1 MDKIP
6 CDFSPEYR
14 YILNKIVKRKMHSD
28 YIRIAVCEDYC
39 LGGIFSEAI
48 KLIEKSQKNKKYEH
62 CK

>member
-1 MDKIP
+1 
-6 CDFSPEYR
+6 
-14 YILNKIVKRKMHSD
+14 MHSND
-28 YIRIAVCEDYC
+28 IRIAVCEDYC